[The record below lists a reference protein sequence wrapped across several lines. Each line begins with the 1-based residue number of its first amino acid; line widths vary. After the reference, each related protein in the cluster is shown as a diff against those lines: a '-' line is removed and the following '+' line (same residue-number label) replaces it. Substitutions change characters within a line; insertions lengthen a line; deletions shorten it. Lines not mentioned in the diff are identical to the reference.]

1 MGLLDFFS
9 SKPKPATP
17 QPSGGLLGRVPSGQT
32 QTNYKQYAENEMMK
46 GRQPMPMQ
54 DWLKAQQAQQKK

>member
-9 SKPKPATP
+9 SKPKPAAP
-17 QPSGGLLGRVPSGQT
+17 AQPSGLLGVPSGQT
-32 QTNYKQYAENEMMK
+32 QMSYKDYAEQEMMK

-54 DWLKAQQAQQKK
+54 DWVKAQQAAAKK

>member
-9 SKPKPATP
+9 SKPKPQP
-17 QPSGGLLGRVPSGQT
+17 QQQPSGLLGVPSGQT
-32 QTNYKQYAENEMMK
+32 QMSYKQYAENEMMK

-54 DWLKAQQAQQKK
+54 DWVKAQQAQKK